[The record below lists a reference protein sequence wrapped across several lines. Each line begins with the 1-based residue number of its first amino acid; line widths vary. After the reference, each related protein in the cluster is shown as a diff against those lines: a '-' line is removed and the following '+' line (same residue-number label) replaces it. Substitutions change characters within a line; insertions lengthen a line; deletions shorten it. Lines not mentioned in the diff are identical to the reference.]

1 LLIGAL
7 FIVAKTACQVF
18 FEKKT
23 LKIKEI
29 LQKFELS
36 INS

>member
-1 LLIGAL
+1 MSS
-7 FIVAKTACQVF
+7 F
-18 FEKKT
+18 FDEKT

-29 LQKFELS
+29 KKKIELS

>member
-1 LLIGAL
+1 MLIGAL

-36 INS
+36 TNS